1 MTYPLSVFVSWSG
14 EASRNIAEAL
24 SAMLAAIFGSR
35 VTCWKSYDNIKAGER
50 WSDALDRQLDRSNF
64 AIVCLVPNN
73 LMAPWIHYEAGA
85 LSRAKDLAVAPYCV
99 DLNEGE
105 LRDPLARFF
114 QAEQATED
122 GTFELV
128 KCING
133 HLGNDALDDTT
144 LQNKFTQFWKDL
156 ETKLKGSDLRAVRD
170 TCFECITTSELLKR
184 ESVRGHREP
193 SGELQLTTYV
203 YVNASEPIEGAEK
216 DFSRRVMRNIRG
228 GDEPPRG
235 IAIYWYV
242 FKLRPENGEHIADM
256 IVNLATSAPKDS
268 QDLDEVTLS
277 NNILLLEQYLEVIM
291 VEESYGLEYCILN
304 ANSEGYA
311 HCYLRLTKRFGTEE
325 SLRLI
330 DWASGRD
337 AFDIAQQV
345 TRLRMNIPAEKK
357 RIIKSGKGCEF
368 YTDTRLKKEA
378 SQFMDR
384 LRTHIKQKVHLQ
396 LASKEEEFR
405 RRYGERLIELCL
417 GKES

>member
-1 MTYPLSVFVSWSG
+1 MTCPLSVFFSWSG

-24 SAMLAAIFGSR
+24 SAMLEAIFGSR
-35 VTCWKSYDNIKAGER
+35 VTCWKSYDNIKPGER

-85 LSRAKDLAVAPYCV
+85 LSRTKDLAVVPYCV
-99 DLNEGE
+99 NLNEGE
-105 LRDPLARFF
+105 LRDPLTRFF
-114 QAEQATED
+114 QAEQATAD
-122 GTFELV
+122 GTFKLV

-133 HLGNDALDDTT
+133 HLGNALDDTT
-144 LQNKFTQFWKDL
+144 LQNTFTRFWKNL
-156 ETKLKGSDLRAVRD
+156 ETKLKESDLRAVRD
-170 TCFECITTSELLKR
+170 ACFECITTSELLKR
-184 ESVRGHREP
+184 ESVRGDREP
-193 SGELQLTTYV
+193 SGELQLPTYV
-203 YVNASEPIEGAEK
+203 YVNASEPLEGAEK

-228 GDEPPRG
+228 GAEPSRG
-235 IAIYWYV
+235 IARYWYV

-256 IVNLATSAPKDS
+256 IVNLATSAPEDS
-268 QDLDEVTLS
+268 QDLCEVTLE
-277 NNILLLEQYLEVIM
+277 NNLFLLQQYLEVIM

-304 ANSEGYA
+304 ANSESYA
-311 HCYLRLTKRFGTEE
+311 HCYLRLTKRFGTEK

-330 DWASGRD
+330 DWASGRE

-345 TRLRMNIPAEKK
+345 TRLRMNIRAEKK

-368 YTDTRLKKEA
+368 YTDTRLKEEA
-378 SQFMDR
+378 GQFMDR
-384 LRTHIKQKVHLQ
+384 LRTHIKQKMHLQ
-396 LASKEEEFR
+396 FGSREEEVA